1 MIARLICGCLC
12 GAARTMVA
20 TSDSLSRKSSIPD
33 SGLSCLDLDGGEARS
48 GRRMTSELPAPIFIL
63 QNWITHACLQSK
75 EARWH
80 MWEVTFTLLSCY
92 SVIPGI
98 PCDSCVSWGSLV
110 NCPTR
115 WSLSL
120 IFGFLWWSSIFLYP
134 EIWHSNVLED
144 PWRFLGISKDFWIF
158 RKGYWGFKR
167 ILGYCWSF
175 VEKEALGHTN
185 NLHVCLE
192 DFPHNPT
199 RPNYD
204 LFRGGWSN

>member
-33 SGLSCLDLDGGEARS
+33 SGLSCLDLDGYEARS

-75 EARWH
+75 EAQWH
-80 MWEVTFTLLSCY
+80 MWEVTFTLLSRY

-134 EIWHSNVLED
+134 DNKEICIAQQCATSPAASSSSSKCPHFILTNSPFVVTTVYSSS
-144 PWRFLGISKDFWIF
+144 PTPQSVSPGI
-158 RKGYWGFKR
+158 
-167 ILGYCWSF
+167 
-175 VEKEALGHTN
+175 
-185 NLHVCLE
+185 
-192 DFPHNPT
+192 
-199 RPNYD
+199 
-204 LFRGGWSN
+204 